1 MGNSHIHLFA
11 PGQSVTCVASADMTG
26 GRLVEITG
34 PRAVA
39 HAAANSAKVFGTA
52 ATDAKSGDDV
62 LVLRGGVQNLVASA
76 EIVAGARV
84 KPAADGKTV
93 TVGAGEA
100 GIGLALTAAAAA
112 DALLQVALDR

>member
-62 LVLRGGVQNLVASA
+62 LVLRGGWETPKFVYIPVYP
-76 EIVAGARV
+76 I
-84 KPAADGKTV
+84 PDFFH
-93 TVGAGEA
+93 
-100 GIGLALTAAAAA
+100 
-112 DALLQVALDR
+112 